1 MRTPAYRPPTVTPD
15 RLSDQQWPAAL
26 GLPYGHVRLATDP
39 EAEWPQAYD
48 RIAATVRESLP
59 AAGVEHVGSTA
70 VPGMTA
76 KPIIDIAVGMR
87 PGGTAVAE
95 LRAGLEPCGFVYR
108 GDAGSRGGILFVL
121 ETTPWYR
128 IAHLHVVTHGD
139 ESWARY
145 LAFRDRL
152 QRDPGARDAYVTLKR
167 SLAERFPG
175 DRAAYTAGK
184 DRFVSATLVD

>member
-1 MRTPAYRPPTVTPD
+1 VAPD
-15 RLSDQQWPAAL
+15 RLNDQQWPATL
-26 GLPYGHVRLATDP
+26 GLAYGEVRLAVDP

-48 RIAATVRESLP
+48 RLAAQVRESLGAA

-87 PGGTAVAE
+87 QGGIAVAE

-108 GDAGSRGGILFVL
+108 GDAGSRGGIVFVL
-121 ETTPWYR
+121 ETAPRHR

-139 ESWARY
+139 ESWVRY

-152 QRDPGARDAYVTLKR
+152 RRDPFACDSYVNLKR
-167 SLAERFPG
+167 CLAERLPN

-184 DRFVSATLVD
+184 DQFVSAMVSG